1 MNGTRETYITC
12 IVGSYTSP
20 GNVREIQAG
29 DAVVFSY
36 LNGSSNKVEHPVIIK
51 ALSGAT
57 LGAKYCHGVAV
68 NDATVGERVAVRLAT
83 AGTICVKARWTSTLA
98 PGTAVYPPATT
109 DGILETT
116 GDAENILGMYVG
128 ADTLPVSDS
137 GSCIEV
143 LIVRLSAVY
152 VEP

>member
-1 MNGTRETYITC
+1 MKGTRETYITC
-12 IVGSYTSP
+12 IVGDYSSP

-29 DAVVFSY
+29 DAVIFSY
-36 LNGSSNKVEHPVIIK
+36 QNGNSANTEHPVIIK
-51 ALSGAT
+51 ALSDVT
-57 LGAKYCHGVAV
+57 LGGKYCHGVAV
-68 NDATVGERVAVRLAT
+68 NDAAVGEKVAVRLAT
-83 AGTICVKARWTSTLA
+83 AGTLCVKARWTSTLA

-109 DGILETT
+109 DGLLETT

-128 ADTLPVSDS
+128 ADILPVSDS

-152 VEP
+152 VAP